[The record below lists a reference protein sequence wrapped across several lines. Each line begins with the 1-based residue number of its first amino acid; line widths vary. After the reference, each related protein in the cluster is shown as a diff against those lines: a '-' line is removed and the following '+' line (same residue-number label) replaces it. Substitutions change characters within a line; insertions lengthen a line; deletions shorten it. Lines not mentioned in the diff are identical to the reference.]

1 MNPTNREVSD
11 WVQQQTDKKVLRQCA
26 TGFNLSTRGSTKAL
40 KQSIVAHL
48 QTLQP
53 DNFADWNPTMVN
65 NEQSNAPRI
74 NAVTAIFGLTV
85 INTILILI
93 LGATVILHKDNAGF
107 NRDQIVQIVN
117 QTNYDT
123 CVADVAELNAVIPD
137 PAKQLDPATT
147 CG

>member
-1 MNPTNREVSD
+1 
-11 WVQQQTDKKVLRQCA
+11 
-26 TGFNLSTRGSTKAL
+26 
-40 KQSIVAHL
+40 
-48 QTLQP
+48 
-53 DNFADWNPTMVN
+53 
-65 NEQSNAPRI
+65 I